1 MGVLKEEYYPSY
13 TYEDYKIWEGEWELI
28 YGIPYA
34 MAPAPMIRHQKISSR
49 IAWQLEEK
57 LSECEVCQSL
67 LPIDWKINEDTIV
80 EPDNLVIC
88 YEPDNEAY
96 ITKAPEIIFEILSKS
111 TAKKDKTLKYDLYE
125 QEGVAYYIIVN
136 PDESIAKVYGR
147 NSDGKY
153 MKLCDARKETVT
165 FKTDKCQFTFDF
177 SKIW

>member
-1 MGVLKEEYYPSY
+1 MGALKEEYYPSY

-28 YGIPYA
+28 NGIPYA

-88 YEPDNEAY
+88 YEPDKEAY